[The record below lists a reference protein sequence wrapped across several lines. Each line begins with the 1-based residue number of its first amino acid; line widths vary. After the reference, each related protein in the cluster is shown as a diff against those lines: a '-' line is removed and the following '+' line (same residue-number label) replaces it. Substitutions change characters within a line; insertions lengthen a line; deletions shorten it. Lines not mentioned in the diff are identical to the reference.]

1 MSTESKF
8 LSPIYVN
15 FEDDLE
21 EKIIRP
27 VLSWNSNVLTPFVIV
42 KGDNSTETAAG
53 GAHILVQVAGNSD
66 KIFAKTA
73 ILDRK
78 KYVPVE
84 IQLGQVLSRDAGSF
98 VSFFG
103 RGAKVSDFVSDMFQH
118 SKNLPNIH
126 GFGKFLAIMS
136 NDMTRR
142 DLESFYKKHGENEAG
157 RNWLTAMARI
167 EAKKFADISVLDYL
181 KKMQIPFSEIEAFAD
196 RYGRPPFPTG
206 LLTPQGNVLLEE
218 ELETKKPVTTSLF
231 QKDFQFLIPQP
242 LASKEET
249 LTLIH
254 ISPRSAINS
263 YLFTE
268 FKYEN
273 KQGKES
279 YGFTLGG
286 QRGNQSDDID
296 FAISNF
302 CKKHSFETYRG
313 YHNFYKEFVNRG
325 IALEFFVTDGK
336 FNLREPE
343 RHVIL
348 GCLEQLK
355 SPTIEKTTVTIDKK
369 EHTIILLKTE
379 KNRYILSD
387 NGEILVGRYVLGGIN
402 SIKESE
408 VLTSLR
414 KKRSLSVSAQDS
426 KDWEER

>member
-84 IQLGQVLSRDAGSF
+84 IQLCQVLSRDAGSF

-118 SKNLPNIH
+118 SKKWTDLHN
-126 GFGKFLAIMS
+126 FGKILAIMS
-136 NDMTRR
+136 NDMTRQG
-142 DLESFYKKHGENEAG
+142 LEKFYEKHGKNEAS
-157 RNWLTAMARI
+157 RNWLKAMERL
-167 EAKKFADISVLDYL
+167 EAKKFADISVSDYL
-181 KKMQIPFSEIEAFAD
+181 KTMQIPFSEVEEFAD

-206 LLTPQGNVLLEE
+206 LLAPQGNIILEE
-218 ELETKKPVTTSLF
+218 ELATKKPVTIPLF
-231 QKDFQFLIPQP
+231 QKNFQFLIPQS
-242 LASKEET
+242 LASNEET
-249 LTLIH
+249 LTLCH

-268 FKYEN
+268 FQYEN
-273 KQGKES
+273 KQTKES
-279 YGFTLGG
+279 YGLSLGG
-286 QRGNQSDDID
+286 QRGDGID
-296 FAISNF
+296 FAIFNF
-302 CKKHSFETYRG
+302 CQKHSFETYLE
-313 YHNFYKEFVNRG
+313 YHNFYKEFVSRG
-325 IALEFFVTDGK
+325 IATEFFVTDGK
-336 FNLREPE
+336 FDLREAD
-343 RHVIL
+343 RRVIF
-348 GCLEQLK
+348 GCMEQLK
-355 SPTIEKTTVTIDKK
+355 TPTIEKMTRKINNK
-369 EHTIILLKTE
+369 EHTLVLLKTG
-379 KNRYILSD
+379 KGSYILSD
-387 NGEILVGRYVLGGIN
+387 NGEIFIGRYILGGIN
-402 SIKESE
+402 SLKEKE
-408 VLTSLR
+408 IVTSLS
-414 KKRSLSVSAQDS
+414 KKQPSPVHGKDS
-426 KDWEER
+426 RDLGER